1 MPKTR
6 KTRGQQEILNR
17 YLTIDQWNP
26 SFSVGV
32 DKPRGLPPERR
43 TQHSLD
49 FIGTLVEP
57 LKGLTAV
64 RGTIFPAKDVA
75 VSNAEKPCVAVII
88 SMREKI
94 DVVAHVSHEEFL
106 WLLTMVGGKL
116 LGAAYMT
123 FNTPLRGHA
132 LVISLSF
139 FGALPPEDGR

>member
-6 KTRGQQEILNR
+6 KTRERQEILNR
-17 YLTIDQWNP
+17 YLTIKQWSP
-26 SFSVGV
+26 SFSVRV

-43 TQHSLD
+43 TLHSLD
-49 FIGTLVEP
+49 FTGALEEP

-75 VSNAEKPCVAVII
+75 VSNAEKPCVAAII
-88 SMREKI
+88 SMRETI
-94 DVVAHVSHEEFL
+94 DVVAHVSQEEFS
-106 WLLTMVGGKL
+106 WLLTMVAGKL
-116 LGAAYMT
+116 LGAAYIA

-139 FGALPPEDGR
+139 FGALLPEDER